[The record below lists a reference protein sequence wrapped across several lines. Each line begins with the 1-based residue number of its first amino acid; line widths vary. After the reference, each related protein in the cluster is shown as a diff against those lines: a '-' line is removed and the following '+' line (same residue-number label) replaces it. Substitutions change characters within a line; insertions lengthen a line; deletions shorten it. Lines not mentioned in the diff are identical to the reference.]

1 MPSVED
7 QKFGVRFPVNK
18 LVWYFTDYTNY
29 CMKYNCKFCGKEF
42 NTGYGNNIFCSHSCC
57 SKYAAQSIEPTKA
70 IENIK
75 FARTFI
81 KNRSKGNWECNECG
95 KIFDTRRL
103 LYEHKHAFPHV
114 VKRGTSIKEL
124 YTCPFCKKEWET
136 TSSGFGTHKRKCLE
150 NPNRIPSIWEGRKR
164 TPEERKKISEG
175 AKKAH
180 DEGRGHTWKNRYL
193 NPSYAEQWLYGL
205 LDSNHIEY
213 EKEKP
218 FFGFFLD
225 VAIGNK
231 CIEIDGEQHG
241 EDTRFPEQIE
251 RDKRKDELLKENGW
265 KELRVKWSDIKKM
278 PEYFTNK
285 ILDFINNG
293 ETVFDGEYITYKQK
307 TQEMLERKQKL
318 INDNQ
323 VNKLGYA
330 TSSMLSD
337 AEWERRKNLILS
349 SGVDLNKFGCLKE
362 LKSKTGLTRR
372 QICNVINKFNIKHKT
387 HHYKYPDLA

>member
-1 MPSVED
+1 M
-7 QKFGVRFPVNK
+7 
-18 LVWYFTDYTNY
+18 
-29 CMKYNCKFCGKEF
+29 
-42 NTGYGNNIFCSHSCC
+42 
-57 SKYAAQSIEPTKA
+57 
-70 IENIK
+70 ENIIFK
-75 FARTFI
+75 CEFCERTFSS
-81 KNRSKGNWECNECG
+81 KNACNSHRGKCKSNPNATGSVHSEKWYQAMKQMKRTAGIQPKG
-95 KIFDTRRL
+95 
-103 LYEHKHAFPHV
+103 LYV
-114 VKRGTSIKEL
+114 
-124 YTCPFCKKEWET
+124 CPFCKKEWET
-136 TSSGFGTHKRKCLE
+136 TLSGFGTHKRKCE
-150 NPNRIPSIWEGRKR
+150 KNPDRIPSIWEGRHH
-164 TPEERKKISEG
+164 TAEEKKKISDG

-251 RDKRKDELLKENGW
+251 RDRRKDELLKENGW

-278 PEYFTNK
+278 PEYFANK

-307 TQEMLERKQKL
+307 TQEMLERKQRL
-318 INDNQ
+318 INNNQ
-323 VNKLGYA
+323 VNKLGYV

-337 AEWERRKNLILS
+337 AEWERRRNLILS

-362 LKSKTGLTRR
+362 LESKTGLTRR
-372 QICNVINKFNIKHKT
+372 QICNVINKFNIQHKT
-387 HHYKYPDLA
+387 HHYD